1 MYSSPNSRDASCTV
15 ATVLESTGSLD
26 EIFCALGKY
35 GLWDYLNYYL
45 LQTIIEEFASD
56 DDELKNMMEQYQ
68 RDLTGHVLT
77 LQIETYLNAIHPNAT
92 SDSEN
97 SDEETVPA
105 IPPQQR
111 RELFKKL
118 TCKIDTKITD
128 HTLAYVS
135 KVWESL
141 SNQFALPRPAMILL
155 RIAEGC
161 LGITWLI
168 PANLVKRVTRI
179 AQKTTSMFA
188 EQHILRMVL
197 EEQCIYTE
205 THLPEPEITLQEYD
219 PSLEESDRPLLE
231 AKPPL
236 LETKPPLL
244 ETKPCIR
251 ETKPSVMKTKPSLL
265 ETVPHLMKTKPL
277 LMETKSSAIGTE
289 PSLLKVK
296 PSLMEAE
303 PPIMETKPPVMETK
317 PSLLKTE
324 TAEPKRKVCCH
335 IGICIGIILE
345 IYRHYSNRT
354 VEN

>member
-15 ATVLESTGSLD
+15 ATVLESAGSLD

-111 RELFKKL
+111 RKLFKKL
-118 TCKIDTKITD
+118 TCKIDAKITD

-155 RIAEGC
+155 SIAEGC

-168 PANLVKRVTRI
+168 PANLVKHVTRI
-179 AQKTTSMFA
+179 AQKTTSKFA

-205 THLPEPEITLQEYD
+205 TRLPEP
-219 PSLEESDRPLLE
+219 LEESDC
-231 AKPPL
+231 PL

-244 ETKPCIR
+244 ETKPRIR

-265 ETVPHLMKTKPL
+265 ESLPHLMKTKPL
-277 LMETKSSAIGTE
+277 LMETKPSAIETE
-289 PSLLKVK
+289 PSLLKAK

-303 PPIMETKPPVMETK
+303 PPIMETKPPVVETK
-317 PSLLKTE
+317 PSLLETE

-335 IGICIGIILE
+335 RDM
-345 IYRHYSNRT
+345 YRNNSGDIPSLF
-354 VEN
+354 